1 MLLRRSYFSNKAL
14 QLRHLHR
21 LGRRFMVHP
30 AAWVVHTPHPRSRA
44 FKAVKTLGLA
54 KEVRGFRV

>member
-1 MLLRRSYFSNKAL
+1 MCRPLRRSYFSNKAL

-21 LGRRFMVHP
+21 LRRRFMVHP

-54 KEVRGFRV
+54 KEVR